1 MFHSIAIVL
10 RKRRVGMSDD
20 INMDACNK
28 FLSRAKRLWLLNPD
42 NPIRFNK
49 AKLTQYIYYHQVY
62 PDLCD
67 FMVTHLRQR
76 YEKMLLD
83 KKITLEGIRNIVDNQ
98 PIHRVYWCIIDLV
111 NIWALRLNGPVENL
125 GKIATDKQSI
135 HTISVTKATNDG
147 IFILENQDI
156 PRGQKTLK
164 EIEQAWVE
172 KFGER
177 RVSRV
182 MADMKDWG
190 SREKVMGKNNTYRS
204 VLRGL
209 WAKIKSFSDAELKK
223 ELLIR
228 LFEECNESLGM
239 CADGHVGRLVNV
251 LVGFDEQFKNNI
263 SPKEYFQNNISLIS
277 NSEVPL
283 VFKIDQAKKLMDD
296 IQMPEEERVAWLEAL

>member
-1 MFHSIAIVL
+1 
-10 RKRRVGMSDD
+10 
-20 INMDACNK
+20 
-28 FLSRAKRLWLLNPD
+28 
-42 NPIRFNK
+42 
-49 AKLTQYIYYHQVY
+49 
-62 PDLCD
+62 
-67 FMVTHLRQR
+67 MVSHLRER
-76 YEKMLLD
+76 YEKMLLH
-83 KKITLEGIRNIVDNQ
+83 KKITLEGIRNLVDNQ
-98 PIHRVYWCIIDLV
+98 LIDRVYWRIIDLV
-111 NIWALRLNGPVENL
+111 NIWALRINGPVENL
-125 GKIATDKQSI
+125 GKIATDRQSV
-135 HTISVTKATNDG
+135 HTISVTKATNEG

-177 RVSRV
+177 RVSTV

-190 SREKVMGKNNTYRS
+190 SRDQVMGKTNTYRT

-209 WAKIKSFSDAELKK
+209 WAKIKSFTDKELKG
-223 ELLIR
+223 ELVKR
-228 LFEECNESLGM
+228 LFEESNEALGM

-296 IQMPEEERVAWLEAL
+296 IQMPEEERTAWLEAL